1 VTEMDEVLK
10 LKERLIVLLEASVAT
25 AAVKTSDKG
34 QKVWEDWGED
44 DDAGETKELERDA
57 ISAVISR
64 NIRDEKG
71 PG

>member
-1 VTEMDEVLK
+1 MDEVLK
-10 LKERLIVLLEASVAT
+10 LWKERVIVLLEASVAT

-44 DDAGETKELERDA
+44 DDAGETKELEREA
-57 ISAVISR
+57 ISAVVSR
-64 NIRDEKG
+64 SIREQKG